1 MPRHSGSP
9 GYRARFNRA
18 RPGVFPVPDPDVACQ
33 ERSGKLQRPTP
44 GLTARVEL
52 PRSGDNGTPA
62 TAAGK
67 YDVNLSNTPSIS
79 TVNTLVTQ
87 PEPDWCVLVLWADDT
102 EKDLKGIWG
111 PFTDT
116 YHVEQALAELQQ
128 WPLDGRWD
136 VRRLNKFVARKAGNP
151 PNTAGLW
158 TWQNAT
164 VDC

>member
-1 MPRHSGSP
+1 M
-9 GYRARFNRA
+9 
-18 RPGVFPVPDPDVACQ
+18 
-33 ERSGKLQRPTP
+33 
-44 GLTARVEL
+44 
-52 PRSGDNGTPA
+52 
-62 TAAGK
+62 
-67 YDVNLSNTPSIS
+67 NLSNTPSIS
-79 TVNTLVTQ
+79 STVSTLTTA

-116 YHVEQALAELQQ
+116 YHVEQALSELQQ

-158 TWQNAT
+158 TWQNS
-164 VDC
+164 VLD